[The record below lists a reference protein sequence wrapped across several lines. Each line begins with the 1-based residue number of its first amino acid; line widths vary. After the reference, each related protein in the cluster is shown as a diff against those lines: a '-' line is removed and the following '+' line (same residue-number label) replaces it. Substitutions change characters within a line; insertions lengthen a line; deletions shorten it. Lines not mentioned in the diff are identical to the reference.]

1 MPRSLRETAIAYIS
15 RRSCHSKELESY
27 LKRKGFF
34 EVEPLLSEFKR
45 LGYINDEEWLKAY
58 ERQEARKGRSRKASN
73 FKLFQK
79 GIGTKINGDDEEA
92 LDLAILKKTKG
103 LEIDEE
109 SRPKLIA
116 YLIRK
121 GFSYELILSKLKFSP
136 HD

>member
-1 MPRSLRETAIAYIS
+1 MPRSLRETAVAYIS

-34 EVEPLLSEFKR
+34 EVEPLITEFKR
-45 LGYINDEEWLKAY
+45 LGYLNDGEWLKTF

-73 FKLFQK
+73 YKLYQK
-79 GIGTKINGDDEEA
+79 GISTKIEGNEEEA

-103 LEIDEE
+103 EEIPEE
-109 SRPKLIA
+109 NRPKLIS

-121 GFSYELILSKLKFSP
+121 GFSYEKILSKLKFYP
-136 HD
+136 

>member
-1 MPRSLRETAIAYIS
+1 MPRSLRETAIAYLS

-34 EVEPLLSEFKR
+34 EVEGLIEEFKR
-45 LGYINDEEWLKAY
+45 LGYLNDEEWLKAY
-58 ERQEARKGRSRKASN
+58 ERSEARKGRSKKASN

-79 GIGTKINGDDEEA
+79 GIHAKVNSCDDEA

-103 LEIDEE
+103 LEISEE
-109 SRPKLIA
+109 NRPKLIA

-121 GFSYELILSKLKFSP
+121 GFSYEKVLSKLKAF
-136 HD
+136 

>member
-34 EVEPLLSEFKR
+34 EVESLISEFKR
-45 LGYINDEEWLKAY
+45 LGYLNDEEWLKAY
-58 ERQEARKGRSRKASN
+58 ERSEARKGRSRKASN
-73 FKLFQK
+73 YKLYQK
-79 GIGTKINGDDEEA
+79 GISTKIDGDDEEA

-103 LEIDEE
+103 VEIDEE
-109 SRPKLIA
+109 NRPKLIS

-121 GFSYELILSKLKFSP
+121 GFSYDKVLSKLKAY
-136 HD
+136 